1 MFPKKINFKN
11 KIMGKDETIGKRKLF
26 FNIDDHGPVAEALRV
41 LRANIHFIDENDKKI
56 VLVTSTVPKE
66 GKSFVAANY
75 AMSEAM
81 VGKKVL
87 LMDCDLRRPRAHSAF
102 GVSDNHGLGE
112 ILLGEKE
119 TEDVIVKNA
128 EKNLDLLLTKHLDHN
143 VTELLQGDKMR
154 EVVKKLKEI
163 YDIIVIDT
171 APLIVATDAAILSKY
186 ADGVIFVNGYDMVSK
201 KELIYSK
208 EMLTSAGAN
217 IYGMVV
223 NKVDNS
229 GYGYGY
235 KNHGYYNYNYKYY
248 QDYIGEGQDD
258 IGDGR

>member
-1 MFPKKINFKN
+1 MGQKKRESRREI
-11 KIMGKDETIGKRKLF
+11 F

-41 LRANIHFIDENDKKI
+41 LRTNINFIDENENKTI
-56 VLVTSTVPKE
+56 LITSSVPKE

-87 LMDCDLRRPRAHSAF
+87 LIDCDLRRPRAHSAF
-102 GVSDNHGLGE
+102 KVSDNHGLGE
-112 ILLGEKE
+112 ILRGEKE
-119 TEDVIVKNA
+119 AGDVIVKEA
-128 EKNLDLLLTKHLDHN
+128 EKNLDLLLTKHVEHN
-143 VTELLQGDKMR
+143 VTELLQGKKMGKVIEELR
-154 EVVKKLKEI
+154 EV

-171 APLIVATDAAILSKY
+171 PPLIVATDAAILSKH

-235 KNHGYYNYNYKYY
+235 KNHGYYSYNYKYY

-258 IGDGR
+258 TGEGR